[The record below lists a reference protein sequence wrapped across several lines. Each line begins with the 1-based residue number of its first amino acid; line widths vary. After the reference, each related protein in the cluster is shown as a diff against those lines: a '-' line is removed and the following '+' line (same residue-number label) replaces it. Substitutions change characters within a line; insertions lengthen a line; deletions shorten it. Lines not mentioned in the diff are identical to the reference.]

1 MVLVYSNVARM
12 CVFSSCVFICSRFKF
27 NLDQR
32 SSFVSLLRPI
42 GETEVFA
49 GSVALPSVG
58 KESYPLTAS
67 HHGSVCSAYLDRL
80 FDCHA

>member
-1 MVLVYSNVARM
+1 MVVVVAIV
-12 CVFSSCVFICSRFKF
+12 CSHQCVFICSRFKF

-58 KESYPLTAS
+58 KGESTI
-67 HHGSVCSAYLDRL
+67 
-80 FDCHA
+80 DCFTSR